1 VTTNPFDLHG
11 HVSVVTGG
19 GSGIGL
25 GLATGLAQAGASVA
39 IIGRSAERLE
49 AGRDAL
55 ERFGTPV
62 LALTADV
69 SDEEQITDAMA
80 RVYREWGRLDS
91 CFANAGTGG
100 YVTGL
105 LDTSLA
111 EFRAVTAVNLDGVFL
126 TLREAARHMIAAGNG
141 GSLVGVSSMGARQGM
156 PRQHAYAASKAGVV
170 GIVNSLAVE
179 LARYGIRANTLQ
191 PGWVETEMIEGLLA
205 NETFNSQV
213 LKRIPQRRWG
223 EPADFAGVAV
233 YLAGGASAYH
243 TGDVILIDG
252 GYRTF

>member
-1 VTTNPFDLHG
+1 MNTNPFDLHG

-25 GLATGLAQAGASVA
+25 GLASGLAAAGASVA
-39 IIGRSAERLE
+39 IIGRSAERLA
-49 AGRDAL
+49 AGRETL
-55 ERFGTPV
+55 ERFGNPV
-62 LALTADV
+62 LTLTADV

-80 RVYREWGRLDS
+80 RVNREWGRLDS

-111 EFRAVTAVNLDGVFL
+111 EFRSVTSINLDGVFL

-141 GSLVGVSSMGARQGM
+141 GSLVGVSSMGAHQGM
-156 PRQHAYAASKAGVV
+156 PRQHAYAASKAGVL
-170 GIVNSLAVE
+170 GILNSLAVE

-191 PGWVETEMIEGLLA
+191 PGWVDTEMIEGLLA
-205 NETFNSQV
+205 NEAFTSQV

-223 EPADFAGVAV
+223 EPADFSGVAV
-233 YLAGGASAYH
+233 YLASSASAYQ
-243 TGDVILIDG
+243 TGDVILLDG
-252 GYRTF
+252 GYRRF